1 MIGGGKGWTRKLLDN
16 TVKQYDPDGK
26 FVYQKEFLDKL
37 EIINEFNRMHVFIY
51 ASTCEN
57 LPITLLE
64 GMAAG
69 FPIICSNYQPMTDV
83 LGDAGI
89 YFDPLNF
96 PTLTDAI
103 EEYSSDRALM
113 LKMAGRAR
121 RRAQQFSWTKCA
133 NSTFDF

>member
-1 MIGGGKGWTRKLLDN
+1 GA
-16 TVKQYDPDGK
+16 
-26 FVYQKEFLDKL
+26 FVYQKEFLDKP
-37 EIINEFNRMHVFIY
+37 EIINEFRRMHVFIY

-69 FPIICSNYQPMTDV
+69 LPIICSNYRPMTDL
-83 LGDAGI
+83 LGNAGI

-96 PTLTDAI
+96 PSLTDAI
-103 EEYSSDRALM
+103 EEYSSDQALM
-113 LKMAGRAR
+113 LKMGERAK

-133 NSTFDF
+133 NSTFNFLNQLHLGIVKK